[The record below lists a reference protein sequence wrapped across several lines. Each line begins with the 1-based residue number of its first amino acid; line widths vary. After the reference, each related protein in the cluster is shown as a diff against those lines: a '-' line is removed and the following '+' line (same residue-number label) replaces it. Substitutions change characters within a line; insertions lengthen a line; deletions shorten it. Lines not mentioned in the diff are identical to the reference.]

1 MVRVQ
6 YGPVWKQYPKG
17 LTNRRALMA
26 LGTLMTVVG
35 VAGFFIG
42 TEKGD
47 LYHLDIGQNIA
58 YLVLGLV
65 ALLSGRNMDLQLE
78 AHISRRG
85 RRTAGRCGSSGLY
98 RRGRRGRHLGDIFG
112 DPVGEHNACVVR
124 CFGLGHCHVPP
135 PLPRLLLWDCGIRLE
150 VGRT

>member
-6 YGPVWKQYPKG
+6 YGPVWKQYSKG

-65 ALLSGRNMDLQLE
+65 ALLSGE
-78 AHISRRG
+78 TWTSSWK
-85 RRTAGRCGSSGLY
+85 RTFLGVEGVLLAGVGVAGFIVAGGGDGTLGIFWVTLWENITHVLFGALALGTVMY
-98 RRGRRGRHLGDIFG
+98 PRHFRDYSYGTAVSD
-112 DPVGEHNACVVR
+112 
-124 CFGLGHCHVPP
+124 
-135 PLPRLLLWDCGIRLE
+135 
-150 VGRT
+150 

>member
-47 LYHLDIGQNIA
+47 LYHLDIGQNTA

-65 ALLSGRNMDLQLE
+65 ALLSGE
-78 AHISRRG
+78 TWTSSWK
-85 RRTAGRCGSSGLY
+85 RTFLGVEGVLLAGVGVAGFIVAGGGDGTLGIFSVTLWENITHVLFGALALGTVMY
-98 RRGRRGRHLGDIFG
+98 PRHFRDYSYGTAVSD
-112 DPVGEHNACVVR
+112 
-124 CFGLGHCHVPP
+124 
-135 PLPRLLLWDCGIRLE
+135 
-150 VGRT
+150 

>member
-65 ALLSGRNMDLQLE
+65 ALLSGE
-78 AHISRRG
+78 TWTSSWK
-85 RRTAGRCGSSGLY
+85 RTFLGVEGVLLAGVGVAGFIVAGGGDGTLGIFSVTLWENITHVLFGALALATVMY
-98 RRGRRGRHLGDIFG
+98 PRHFRDYSYGTAVSD
-112 DPVGEHNACVVR
+112 
-124 CFGLGHCHVPP
+124 
-135 PLPRLLLWDCGIRLE
+135 
-150 VGRT
+150 

>member
-65 ALLSGRNMDLQLE
+65 ALLSGE
-78 AHISRRG
+78 TWTSSWK
-85 RRTAGRCGSSGLY
+85 RTFLGVEGVLLAGVGVAGFIVAGGGDGTLGIFSVTLWENITHVLFGALALGTVMY
-98 RRGRRGRHLGDIFG
+98 PRHFRDYSYGTAVSD
-112 DPVGEHNACVVR
+112 
-124 CFGLGHCHVPP
+124 
-135 PLPRLLLWDCGIRLE
+135 
-150 VGRT
+150 